1 MRWNLSNRVVVLSSG
16 VVLVAP
22 MASAVCASTPVA
34 AVSLNETNNGQIMQ
48 GDDGYRVT
56 SVRWDPLLRQ
66 GWAMVARC
74 GHPEWP
80 EVGLPTRMSSL
91 TSKREEGTMLIGVV
105 NVPFVVRAGDTVRLW
120 CRENELRIEVAAV
133 AEESGGVGKSIRVRL
148 VRAGMEGQ
156 IEQQMVGVVR
166 GPADVEMQR

>member
-1 MRWNLSNRVVVLSSG
+1 MRWNLSNRIVGLSSG
-16 VVLVAP
+16 VLMIAP
-22 MASAVCASTPVA
+22 TASAVCASTPVG
-34 AVSLNETNNGQIMQ
+34 AVSFSETNRGQVLQ

-80 EVGLPTRMSSL
+80 EVALPTRLSSL
-91 TSKREEGTMLIGVV
+91 ALKLEGGTASIGVV
-105 NVPFVVRAGDTVRLW
+105 DVPLVVRAGDTVRLW
-120 CRENELRIEVAAV
+120 RRENELRIEVAAV
-133 AEESGGVGKSIRVRL
+133 AEESGSLGKSIRVRL

-156 IEQQMVGVVR
+156 AERQMTGVVR